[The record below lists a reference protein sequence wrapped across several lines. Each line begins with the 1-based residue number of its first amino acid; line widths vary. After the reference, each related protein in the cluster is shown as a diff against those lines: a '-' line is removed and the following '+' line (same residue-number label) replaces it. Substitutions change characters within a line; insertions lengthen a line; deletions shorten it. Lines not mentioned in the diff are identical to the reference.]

1 MSEKRH
7 STVEGTPSKKY
18 RVYTSDSDG
27 RLRELVAEY
36 DTLEE
41 LKAHRWRLDKRYKIC
56 AAKKWY
62 QWKGYDKWIEEHG
75 PAIGDTEAS
84 G

>member
-41 LKAHRWRLDKRYKIC
+41 LKANRWRLDTRR
-56 AAKKWY
+56 AF
-62 QWKGYDKWIEEHG
+62 
-75 PAIGDTEAS
+75 PEAGCMS
-84 G
+84 ARELGS

>member
-7 STVEGTPSKKY
+7 LTVKEPLRKKY
-18 RVYTSDSDG
+18 RVYTTDPDG

-41 LKAHRWRLDKRYKIC
+41 LKAHRWRLDNRYKIC
-56 AAKKWY
+56 AGKKWY
-62 QWKGYDKWIEEHG
+62 LWKRYEKWIEEHG